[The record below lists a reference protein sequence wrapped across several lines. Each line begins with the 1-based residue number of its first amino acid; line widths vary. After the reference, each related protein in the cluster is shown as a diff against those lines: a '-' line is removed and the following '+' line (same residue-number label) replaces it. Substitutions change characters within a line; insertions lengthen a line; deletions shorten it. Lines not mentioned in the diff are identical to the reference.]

1 MKIALHPTPFRHDY
15 GLLISA
21 RSRRSRVRVA
31 TLQPGAAV
39 HSVELCTH
47 AQWAK
52 SRGRRCRPYL
62 NTACASNAALDTC
75 LDLAECTRAR
85 W

>member
-1 MKIALHPTPFRHDY
+1 MKIALHPAPFRHDY

-31 TLQPGAAV
+31 TLQPGTAV
-39 HSVELCTH
+39 HPVELCTH

-52 SRGRRCRPYL
+52 SGDAGVGR
-62 NTACASNAALDTC
+62 T
-75 LDLAECTRAR
+75 
-85 W
+85 

>member
-39 HSVELCTH
+39 HSVEL
-47 AQWAK
+47 
-52 SRGRRCRPYL
+52 
-62 NTACASNAALDTC
+62 
-75 LDLAECTRAR
+75 
-85 W
+85 